1 MKAEINLSPKERY
14 LEENRHGLIC
24 MVILIVGCLGGL
36 TVGYGAVESV
46 LTLSLVIIPT
56 MTTLSL
62 LLAVSPMKWI
72 MNLSILSISIDLILL
87 AYFFFTK

>member
-1 MKAEINLSPKERY
+1 MKAEINLSEKELY

-24 MVILIVGCLGGL
+24 MVILVVGCLGGL

-46 LTLSLVIIPT
+46 FTLSLVILPT

-62 LLAVSPMKWI
+62 LLSVSPMKWI
-72 MNLSILSISIDLILL
+72 MNMSIVSISIDLLL
-87 AYFFFTK
+87 IGYFFFAR

>member
-1 MKAEINLSPKERY
+1 MKADINLSEKERY

-24 MVILIVGCLGGL
+24 MVILVVGCLGGL

-46 LTLSLVIIPT
+46 FTLSLVILPT

-72 MNLSILSISIDLILL
+72 MNMSIVSISIDLLL
-87 AYFFFTK
+87 IGYFFFTR